1 MKKFYIMAILAMAAV
16 PATAQGRFLRGIASE
31 DGIERCVYV
40 YNELNKVSEIRRF
53 DTRQPEF
60 NHIVVVSYDEN
71 GYEVRADI
79 YQDMYIIGTE
89 DYHDYAH
96 TSYIEL
102 KNNDKG
108 QVIERQNYN
117 NWGASTGTD
126 DWERGGIMTYEYDDA
141 GHILSEKMYFSGE
154 EDLFQERKYMYDADW
169 KLTEIQAERRDYFL
183 GEMSVQEKSIFIYNA
198 NGQLAQRDDY
208 SYDMWTEDLILYAAE
223 RYEYE
228 SNGNLLSVSSVSPFG
243 YVQRKNEYFYDSS
256 DNIPIDQ
263 MILPYEFEETEN
275 NKLYS
280 MFREM
285 PLGWNF
291 YAINNET
298 GELTVMATYIYDFD
312 TNVGVNRIAQ
322 DIHIPVS
329 VLSLSGGMLVLSGV
343 QEGQNVKVYGTD
355 GRLAADVR
363 YNGNLD
369 LSGLARGTYLV
380 VTPAGTVK
388 VKN

>member
-16 PATAQGRFLRGIASE
+16 PATAQGRFLHGFASE

-53 DTRQPEF
+53 DIREPEF
-60 NHIVVVSYDEN
+60 NYIAVVSYDEN
-71 GYEVRADI
+71 GYEVRSDL
-79 YQDMYIIGTE
+79 YQDMHVIGTE
-89 DYHDYAH
+89 DYHDYVH
-96 TSYIEL
+96 TAYIEL

-117 NWGASTGTD
+117 NWGASTGTE

-141 GHILSEKMYFSGE
+141 GNVVSEKTYFSE
-154 EDLFQERKYMYDADW
+154 EDLFQERKYTYSADG
-169 KLTEIQAERRDYFL
+169 KLLEIQVERKDFFM
-183 GEMSVQEKSIFIYNA
+183 GDMSVQEKCIFLYNED
-198 NGQLAQRDDY
+198 GQLEKREDY
-208 SYDMWTEDLILYAAE
+208 SHDMWTDDFLLFSAE
-223 RYEYE
+223 GYEYK
-228 SNGNLLSVSSVSPFG
+228 SNGNLLSVSSLSASG
-243 YVQRKNEYFYDSS
+243 NVQRKNEYFYDSS

-263 MILPYEFEETEN
+263 MILPYEFEESEN
-275 NKLYS
+275 NSLYS

-285 PLGWNF
+285 PLGWDF
-291 YAINNET
+291 YAINDET
-298 GELTVMATYIYDFD
+298 GQLTTMATYIYDFD
-312 TNVGVNRIAQ
+312 SDLGVDRIAK
-322 DIHIPVS
+322 DRHIPVG

-343 QEGQNVKVYGTD
+343 QEGQSVKVYGTD

-369 LSGLARGTYLV
+369 LSGLARGTYMV